1 MTCGLDR
8 RLAFPQTTLTVVIQ
22 IKNMTS
28 QAGDFRLSD
37 VSLRVPEGRYG
48 MLMGKTG
55 SGKTTLLEAIAGL
68 KPTLSGQVW
77 LGGRDVT
84 RLKPAERDI
93 GYVPQDGA
101 LFTTMSVHQ
110 QLGFALTIRR
120 VGRRQIKRRVEELA
134 ELLHIGD
141 LLGRSV
147 KGLSGGERQRVA
159 LGRALSFRP
168 ATLLLDE
175 PLSALDDDTRE
186 QMYVLLKDVQEQT
199 GVTTLHVTHNLE
211 EAARLADY
219 LFRVE
224 GRLVHQRPVPTPAGN
239 GQRAIEAPDEPADIV
254 SGE

>member
-1 MTCGLDR
+1 
-8 RLAFPQTTLTVVIQ
+8 
-22 IKNMTS
+22 
-28 QAGDFRLSD
+28 
-37 VSLRVPEGRYG
+37 

-55 SGKTTLLEAIAGL
+55 SGKTTLLESIAGL
-68 KPTLSGQVW
+68 KPIESGQVF
-77 LGGRDVT
+77 LGDRDVT
-84 RLKPAERDI
+84 RRKPAERDI

-120 VGRRQIKRRVEELA
+120 IGARQIKERVEKLA
-134 ELLHIGD
+134 DMLHIGD
-141 LLGRSV
+141 LLNRSIA
-147 KGLSGGERQRVA
+147 GLSGGERQRVA

-186 QMYVLLKDVQEQT
+186 QMYALLKDVQAQT

-211 EAARLADY
+211 EAARLADC

-224 GRLVHQRPVPTPAGN
+224 NGAVQQRPIPKSEDSN
-239 GQRAIEAPDEPADIV
+239 GQRQISATDETAEVEAGG
-254 SGE
+254 SG